1 MHIKVDEDLPQAVA
15 AMLRQRGYSCSTV
28 LEQGKGGWK
37 DPALWEAVQDHQQ
50 FFLTADKGFGNIRR
64 YPPGAH
70 GGILLLRPSED
81 GIQPLLDLL
90 EQVLVLVPK
99 LDSLQGLL
107 AVASPRGL
115 RIRRRSG

>member
-15 AMLRQRGYSCSTV
+15 AVLRQRGYSCSTV

-70 GGILLLRPSED
+70 GGILLLRPSDD

-90 EQVLVLVPK
+90 EQVLALVPG